1 MTRPSE
7 LTRHALIEAATAVFA
22 DKGYDGGS
30 VRLITQ
36 KAKANQAAINYHFGG
51 KEGLYREVLRAALH
65 AYDDLNLVDDS
76 KLPDMDADEALRLF
90 LRQQLMPLL
99 KRNQMSRYMR
109 LFNWEMLQRTNVFQE
124 LLASEPVPTVT
135 TAQAIIGKFLPDG
148 ASREEQ
154 TVAMIW
160 LVNQAFIFVR
170 HYEHLSKPPANLTLD
185 QGFLER
191 LIEML
196 ARLLSQGLAGFSGVP
211 QQKGPA
217 SAEPRVAVL

>member
-65 AYDDLNLVDDS
+65 AYDDLNLVDES
-76 KLPDMDADEALRLF
+76 KLPDMDAEEALRRF
-90 LRQQLMPLL
+90 LRQQLMPLF

-109 LFNWEMLQRTNVFQE
+109 LFNWEMLQRTSVFQE

-196 ARLLSQGLAGFSGVP
+196 ARLLSHGLAGFSGVR

-217 SAEPRVAVL
+217 PAEPRVVVL